1 MLAPEFPH
9 DLDWLNTDRKYS
21 LADLRGKFVLLDF
34 WTYGCINCIH
44 VIPELKR
51 LEEKYS
57 ELIIISVH
65 SAKFVNER
73 ESANIEEAI
82 LKYDLRHPV
91 IVDSEFKVWD
101 TYGINAWPSFVLI
114 APGGEVLGKTSG
126 EGIFERLDPV
136 MPGLIEEYDRR
147 GLLKRDRM
155 RFSLLKETEKAPQG
169 FLAFPGKICADT
181 LGKRLFVSDSN
192 HHRILVLSPEG
203 AILDV
208 IGSGLQGTKDGSF
221 YEASFFWPQGL
232 VLDGDIDGDHL
243 YIADT
248 NNNLIRRAD
257 LRLKMVETV
266 AGRVMQDSS
275 SKPPASKSPTSKP
288 LGLGGLGR
296 DDTTISSPWDLTA
309 LGDWIYIAMAGTHQ
323 IWRMNRMTHKIEPYA
338 GSGREGIIDGLA
350 AQANLAQPS
359 GITTDGHALY
369 FADSEASAL
378 KSIEDDVV
386 VTLIGTGL
394 FDFGDEDGP
403 FAQAKLQ
410 HPLGVLYH
418 DGAVYIA
425 DTYNHKIKRADLS
438 SKTIITIAGDGKPG
452 HKDGPS
458 LEAELREPGGL
469 AFLDGRIYIADTNNH
484 QIRVYDPAAATVSTL
499 EIGGQKGPAT
509 KGCELCGVKAVDTGI
524 FAKSQLGISGQK
536 I

>member
-1 MLAPEFPH
+1 MLAPEFPL
-9 DLDWLNTDRKYS
+9 DLDWLNTDRKYTI
-21 LADLRGKFVLLDF
+21 ADLRGKFVLLDF
-34 WTYGCINCIH
+34 WTYGCINCVH
-44 VIPELKR
+44 VISELKR
-51 LEEKYS
+51 LEEKYP
-57 ELIIISVH
+57 ELIVIGVH

-101 TYGINAWPSFVLI
+101 AYSINAWPSFVLI
-114 APGGEVLGKTSG
+114 APDGEVLGKTSG

-136 MPGLIEEYDRR
+136 LPNLIAEYDRR
-147 GLLKRDRM
+147 GLLNRDKM
-155 RFSLLKETEKAPQG
+155 RFALLKETDRAPQG

-192 HHRILVLSPEG
+192 HNRILVLSPDG
-203 AILDV
+203 AIQDV
-208 IGSGLQGTKDGSF
+208 IGSGLQGAKNGSF
-221 YEASFFWPQGL
+221 YEASFFWPQGM
-232 VLDGDIDGDHL
+232 VLDEDHL

-248 NNNLIRRAD
+248 DNNLIRRAD
-257 LRLKMVETV
+257 LRLKMIETV
-266 AGRVMQDSS
+266 AGKVLQDSS
-275 SKPPASKSPTSKP
+275 SKPLSSGI
-288 LGLGGLGR
+288 LRG
-296 DDTTISSPWDLTA
+296 DDTLISSPWDLTA

-323 IWRMNRMTHKIEPYA
+323 IWRMNRMTLKIEPYA
-338 GSGREGIIDGLA
+338 GTGREGIIDGIA

-369 FADSEASAL
+369 FADSEASAI

-386 VTLIGTGL
+386 VTMVGTGL

-403 FAQAKLQ
+403 FDQAKLQ
-410 HPLGVLYH
+410 HPLGILYY

-425 DTYNHKIKRADLS
+425 DTYNHKIKRADLT
-438 SKTIITIAGDGKPG
+438 SKTIITVAGTGKPG
-452 HKDGPS
+452 HKDGPA
-458 LEAELREPGGL
+458 LEAELREPSGL

-484 QIRVYDPAAATVSTL
+484 QIRVYDPSAATLSTL

-509 KGCELCGVKAVDTGI
+509 KGCELCGVKAADTGI
-524 FAKSQLGISGQK
+524 FAKMRGSK
-536 I
+536 R

>member
-1 MLAPEFPH
+1 MLAPEFPP
-9 DLDWLNTDRKYS
+9 DLDWLNTDRKYAI
-21 LADLRGKFVLLDF
+21 ADLRGKFVLLDF

-51 LEEKYS
+51 LEEKYP
-57 ELIIISVH
+57 ELIVIGVH

-101 TYGINAWPSFVLI
+101 AYSINAWPSFVLI
-114 APGGEVLGKTSG
+114 APDGEVLGKTSG

-136 MPGLIEEYDRR
+136 LPGLIGEYDRR
-147 GLLKRDRM
+147 GLLNRDRM
-155 RFSLLKETEKAPQG
+155 RFALLKETDRAPQG
-169 FLAFPGKICADT
+169 FLAFPGKICEDT
-181 LGKRLFVSDSN
+181 PGKRLFVSDSN
-192 HHRILVLSPEG
+192 HNRILVLSPDG

-208 IGSGLQGTKDGSF
+208 IGSGLQGTQDGSF
-221 YEASFFWPQGL
+221 YEASFFWPQGM
-232 VLDGDIDGDHL
+232 VLDEDHL

-248 NNNLIRRAD
+248 DNNLIRRAD

-275 SKPPASKSPTSKP
+275 KPPGPSIPR
-288 LGLGGLGR
+288 R
-296 DDTTISSPWDLTA
+296 DDTPISSPWDLTI

-323 IWRMNRMTHKIEPYA
+323 IWRMNRMTLKIEPYA
-338 GSGREGIIDGLA
+338 GTGREGIIDGLA

-369 FADSEASAL
+369 FADSEASAI

-403 FAQAKLQ
+403 FEQAKLQ

-418 DGAVYIA
+418 DGAIYIA

-438 SKTIITIAGDGKPG
+438 SKTVVTVAGMGKPG
-452 HKDGPS
+452 HKDGPA
-458 LEAELREPGGL
+458 LEAELREPSGL
-469 AFLDGRIYIADTNNH
+469 AFLNGRIYIADTNNH
-484 QIRVYDPAAATVSTL
+484 QIRIYDPAAATVSTL

-509 KGCELCGVKAVDTGI
+509 KGCELCGVRAADTGI
-524 FAKSQLGISGQK
+524 FAKMRGSK
-536 I
+536 R

>member
-1 MLAPEFPH
+1 MLAPEFPP
-9 DLDWLNTDRKYS
+9 DIDWLNTDRKY
-21 LADLRGKFVLLDF
+21 AIANLRGKFVLLDF

-51 LEEKYS
+51 LEEKYP
-57 ELIIISVH
+57 ELIVIGIH

-101 TYGINAWPSFVLI
+101 AYSINAWPSFILI
-114 APGGEVLGKTSG
+114 APDGEVLGKTSG

-136 MPGLIEEYDRR
+136 LPELIEKYDRR
-147 GLLKRDRM
+147 GLLNRDRM
-155 RFSLLKETEKAPQG
+155 RFVLLKETDRAPQG

-181 LGKRLFVSDSN
+181 RGKRLFVSDSN
-192 HHRILVLSPEG
+192 HHRILIIGPDG
-203 AILDV
+203 AIQDV

-221 YEASFFWPQGL
+221 YEASFFWPQGM
-232 VLDGDIDGDHL
+232 VLNEDHL

-248 NNNLIRRAD
+248 DNNLIRRAD
-257 LRLKMVETV
+257 LRLKMIETV
-266 AGRVMQDSS
+266 AGRVLQDAS
-275 SKPPASKSPTSKP
+275 SKPPASKPLSPGILREADMP
-288 LGLGGLGR
+288 
-296 DDTTISSPWDLTA
+296 ISSPWDLTA
-309 LGDWIYIAMAGTHQ
+309 LEDWIYIAMAGTHQ
-323 IWRMNRMTHKIEPYA
+323 IWRMNRMTLKIEPYA
-338 GSGREGIIDGLA
+338 GTGREGIIDGLA

-359 GITTDGHALY
+359 GITTDCHALY
-369 FADSEASAL
+369 FADSEASAI

-403 FAQAKLQ
+403 FDQAKLQ

-425 DTYNHKIKRADLS
+425 DTYNHKIKRADLT
-438 SKTIITIAGDGKPG
+438 SKTIATVAGTGKPG
-452 HKDGPS
+452 HKDGPA
-458 LEAELREPGGL
+458 LEAELREPSGL

-484 QIRVYDPAAATVSTL
+484 QIRVYDPAAAMLSTL

-524 FAKSQLGISGQK
+524 FTKMRGIK
-536 I
+536 R